1 MTTPQVKFYKL
12 KTGENLVA
20 FELESTELF
29 YRLRRPLSFTVE
41 NEPLSGRQM
50 LDVREWIPPIVC
62 NTDEITLPK
71 EFVMLSTEVKD
82 SFRAEFDEASQFLYN
97 VEPRHRKKRE
107 DVPLMLKDP
116 STKPN

>member
-1 MTTPQVKFYKL
+1 MTPPVKFYKL

-20 FELESTELF
+20 FELENADSF

-62 NTDEITLPK
+62 NTDEICLPK
-71 EFVMLSTEVKD
+71 EYVMFSTDVKE
-82 SFRAEFDEASQFLYN
+82 SFRDEFNHASQYLYN
-97 VEPRHRKKRE
+97 VEPRHKKSRRE
-107 DVPLMLKDP
+107 DVPMMLKDP
-116 STKPN
+116 SVKPN